1 MRSQVTEDTLRSL
14 LDPSDLDE
22 LTLLAT
28 RLHGTACTPSQA
40 VNRLLTLAAQGIDA
54 AEAFANGIEP
64 EGKR

>member
-1 MRSQVTEDTLRSL
+1 MAATEDTLRSQL
-14 LDPSDLDE
+14 GASDLDE

-28 RLHGTACTPSQA
+28 RLHGDACTPSQA
-40 VNRLLTLAAQGIDA
+40 VNRLLNFAAKGIDA